1 MAILKIMLK
10 DATGQPM
17 SGQSVKA
24 TGCDTL
30 QTNALGMTQFLLG
43 GDASVAIDINGAQ
56 VWTGNAELLAR
67 EEVFTKTAAGFVRA
81 AAN

>member
-1 MAILKIMLK
+1 MSILKIKLM

-24 TGCDTL
+24 SGCETL
-30 QTNALGMTQFLLG
+30 QTNALGMAQFLHDG
-43 GDASVAIDINGAQ
+43 PASLAIEINGAQ
-56 VWTGNAELLAR
+56 VWTGNTELLAR
-67 EEVFTKTAAGFVRA
+67 EEVFTQTATGFVRA